1 MTHHF
6 LKHSLALCLVML
18 PLFTASPQ
26 KKTTTPAKTTK
37 TAKSTAASK
46 TSKTTK
52 AKTAAPKVTNSSIQK
67 LQKQQAALQSKIK
80 ESEKQLK
87 ATKQNVQTQLS
98 NLMVINS
105 QITEK
110 RNYVAGIQQQVDTMA
125 HKVSQ
130 LEQELK
136 TLQHDLDL
144 CKARFQ
150 KGAMYMYRNK
160 MMQNK
165 LMFIFSA
172 KSFRQMYL
180 RMRYMLEYA
189 KYQRAQGLI
198 IKEKEAA
205 VRTKREEVTVAKN
218 QKEQMAAK
226 GREEQKQLEGK
237 QVERQK
243 VVDELNKKSQQLQS
257 TIAENK
263 KQYASLNAK
272 IDQLIQE
279 EIRRQEAKRKAEEAK
294 RKAEEAKRK
303 AEEERRKAAEAAAAK
318 KGGKTTGKTKN
329 ETKTYTNGNSNSGGN
344 FQPADNG
351 DRQLSANFASNKG
364 RLPVPITGSYRIT
377 GHFGQNAIEG
387 LSGVSI
393 PNNGTNYTGQAG
405 AQARAVFD
413 GEVTAVFSYGGM
425 TNVIIRHGSYMSVY
439 CNLSGVSVRK
449 GQKVSTRQIIG
460 SVARDAAG
468 NCTLQFQLR
477 KETSKLNPE
486 GWIGR

>member
-1 MTHHF
+1 MKKFF
-6 LKHSLALCLVML
+6 LRIFIIGALLLACG
-18 PLFTASPQ
+18 
-26 KKTTTPAKTTK
+26 
-37 TAKSTAASK
+37 
-46 TSKTTK
+46 
-52 AKTAAPKVTNSSIQK
+52 TAAPQKAEAQKVTNSSIKK

-80 ESEKQLK
+80 ESERQLK
-87 ATKQNVQTQLS
+87 TTKKSVQAQLS
-98 NLMVINS
+98 TLMEINS

-110 RNYVAGIQQQVDTMA
+110 KNYVAGIQQQVDTMA
-125 HKVSQ
+125 RKVAV
-130 LEQELK
+130 LEQELAR
-136 TLQHDLDL
+136 LQKDLDV

-172 KSFRQMYL
+172 KSFRQMYK
-180 RMRYMLEYA
+180 RMRYMLEYT

-198 IKEKEAA
+198 IKEKEEA
-205 VRTKREEVTVAKN
+205 VKKKREEVVNAKTE
-218 QKEQMAAK
+218 KERLAAQ
-226 GREEQKQLEGK
+226 GRAEQKQLEGK

-243 VVDELNKKSQQLQS
+243 VVDELNKKSKQLQS
-257 TIAENK
+257 AIAENK
-263 KQYASLNAK
+263 KKNANLNAK

-294 RKAEEAKRK
+294 RKAEE
-303 AEEERRKAAEAAAAK
+303 ERRKAAEAAAAQGK
-318 KGGKTTGKTKN
+318 KGGKGGKGKGKA
-329 ETKTYTNGNSNSGGN
+329 EPYVNGNAGSGGS
-344 FQPADNG
+344 FRPADNA
-351 DRQLSANFASNKG
+351 DRQFSNNFASNKG
-364 RLPVPITGSYRIT
+364 RLPVPITGPYRIT
-377 GHFGQNAIEG
+377 GRYGQNAIEG

-449 GQKVSTRQIIG
+449 GQKVSTRQTIG
-460 SVARDAAG
+460 TVARDASG
-468 NCTLQFQLR
+468 GYTLQFQLR

-486 GWIGR
+486 GWIAR

>member
-1 MTHHF
+1 MKKFF
-6 LKHSLALCLVML
+6 LRIFIIGALLLACGT
-18 PLFTASPQ
+18 TAPQ
-26 KKTTTPAKTTK
+26 KAE
-37 TAKSTAASK
+37 AQ
-46 TSKTTK
+46 
-52 AKTAAPKVTNSSIQK
+52 KVTNSSIKK

-80 ESEKQLK
+80 ESERQLK
-87 ATKQNVQTQLS
+87 TTKKSVQAQLS
-98 NLMVINS
+98 TLMEINS

-110 RNYVAGIQQQVDTMA
+110 KNYVAGIQQQVDTMA
-125 HKVSQ
+125 RKVAV
-130 LEQELK
+130 LEQELAR
-136 TLQHDLDL
+136 LQKDLDV

-172 KSFRQMYL
+172 KSFRQMYK
-180 RMRYMLEYA
+180 RMRYMLEYT

-198 IKEKEAA
+198 IKEKEEA
-205 VRTKREEVTVAKN
+205 VKKKREEVVSAKTE
-218 QKEQMAAK
+218 KERLAAQ
-226 GREEQKQLEGK
+226 GRAEQKQLEGK

-243 VVDELNKKSQQLQS
+243 VVDELNKKSKQLQS
-257 TIAENK
+257 AIAENK
-263 KQYASLNAK
+263 KKNANLNAK

-294 RKAEEAKRK
+294 RKAEE
-303 AEEERRKAAEAAAAK
+303 ERRKAAEAAAAQGK
-318 KGGKTTGKTKN
+318 KGGKGGKGKGKA
-329 ETKTYTNGNSNSGGN
+329 EPYVNGNAGSGGS
-344 FQPADNG
+344 FRPADNA
-351 DRQLSANFASNKG
+351 DRQLSNNFASNKG
-364 RLPVPITGSYRIT
+364 RLPVPITGPYRIT
-377 GHFGQNAIEG
+377 GRYGQNAIEG

-449 GQKVSTRQIIG
+449 GQKVSTRQTIG
-460 SVARDAAG
+460 TVARDASG
-468 NCTLQFQLR
+468 GYTLQFQLR

-486 GWIGR
+486 GWIAR

>member
-1 MTHHF
+1 MKKFF
-6 LKHSLALCLVML
+6 LRIFIIGALLLACG
-18 PLFTASPQ
+18 
-26 KKTTTPAKTTK
+26 
-37 TAKSTAASK
+37 
-46 TSKTTK
+46 
-52 AKTAAPKVTNSSIQK
+52 TAAPQKAEAQKVTNSSIKK
-67 LQKQQAALQSKIK
+67 LQQQQAALQSKIK
-80 ESEKQLK
+80 ESERQLK
-87 ATKQNVQTQLS
+87 TTKKSVQAQLS
-98 NLMVINS
+98 TLMEINS

-110 RNYVAGIQQQVDTMA
+110 KNYVAGIQQQVDTMA
-125 HKVSQ
+125 RKVAV
-130 LEQELK
+130 LEQELAR
-136 TLQHDLDL
+136 LQKDLDV

-172 KSFRQMYL
+172 KSFRQMYK
-180 RMRYMLEYA
+180 RMRYMLEYT

-198 IKEKEAA
+198 IKEKEEA
-205 VRTKREEVTVAKN
+205 VKKKREEVVSAKTE
-218 QKEQMAAK
+218 KERLAAQ
-226 GREEQKQLEGK
+226 GRAEQKQLEGK

-243 VVDELNKKSQQLQS
+243 VVDELNKKSKQLQS
-257 TIAENK
+257 AIAENK
-263 KQYASLNAK
+263 KKNANLNAK

-294 RKAEEAKRK
+294 RKAEE
-303 AEEERRKAAEAAAAK
+303 ERRKAAEAAAAQGK
-318 KGGKTTGKTKN
+318 KGGKGGKGKGKA
-329 ETKTYTNGNSNSGGN
+329 EPYVNGNAGSGES
-344 FQPADNG
+344 FRPADNA
-351 DRQLSANFASNKG
+351 DRQLSNNFASNKG
-364 RLPVPITGSYRIT
+364 RLPVPITGPYRIT
-377 GHFGQNAIEG
+377 GRYGQNAIEG

-449 GQKVSTRQIIG
+449 GQKVSTRQTIG
-460 SVARDAAG
+460 TVARDASG
-468 NCTLQFQLR
+468 GYTLQFQLR

-486 GWIGR
+486 GWIAR

>member
-1 MTHHF
+1 MKKFF
-6 LKHSLALCLVML
+6 LHIFIIGALLLACG
-18 PLFTASPQ
+18 
-26 KKTTTPAKTTK
+26 
-37 TAKSTAASK
+37 
-46 TSKTTK
+46 
-52 AKTAAPKVTNSSIQK
+52 TAAPQKAEAQKVTNSSIKK

-80 ESEKQLK
+80 ESERQLK
-87 ATKQNVQTQLS
+87 TTKKSVQAQLS
-98 NLMVINS
+98 TLMEINS

-110 RNYVAGIQQQVDTMA
+110 KNYVAGIQQQVDTMA
-125 HKVSQ
+125 RKVAV
-130 LEQELK
+130 LEQELAR
-136 TLQHDLDL
+136 LQKDLDV

-172 KSFRQMYL
+172 KSFRQMYK
-180 RMRYMLEYA
+180 RMRYMLEYT

-198 IKEKEAA
+198 IKEKEEA
-205 VRTKREEVTVAKN
+205 VKKKREEVVSAKTE
-218 QKEQMAAK
+218 KERLAAQ
-226 GREEQKQLEGK
+226 GRAEQKQLEGK

-243 VVDELNKKSQQLQS
+243 VVDELNKKSKQLQS
-257 TIAENK
+257 AIAENK
-263 KQYASLNAK
+263 KKNANLNAK

-294 RKAEEAKRK
+294 RKAEE
-303 AEEERRKAAEAAAAK
+303 ERRKAAEAAAAQGK
-318 KGGKTTGKTKN
+318 KGGKGGKGKGKA
-329 ETKTYTNGNSNSGGN
+329 EPYVNGNAGSGGS
-344 FQPADNG
+344 FRPADNA
-351 DRQLSANFASNKG
+351 DRQLSNNFASNKG
-364 RLPVPITGSYRIT
+364 RLPVPITGPYRIT
-377 GHFGQNAIEG
+377 GRYGQNAIEG

-449 GQKVSTRQIIG
+449 GQKVSTRQTIG
-460 SVARDAAG
+460 TVARDASG
-468 NCTLQFQLR
+468 GYTLQFQLR

-486 GWIGR
+486 GWIAR

>member
-1 MTHHF
+1 MKKFF
-6 LKHSLALCLVML
+6 LRIFIIGALLLACG
-18 PLFTASPQ
+18 
-26 KKTTTPAKTTK
+26 
-37 TAKSTAASK
+37 
-46 TSKTTK
+46 
-52 AKTAAPKVTNSSIQK
+52 TAAPQKAEAQKVTNSSIKK

-80 ESEKQLK
+80 ESERQLK
-87 ATKQNVQTQLS
+87 TTKKSVQAQLS
-98 NLMVINS
+98 TLMEINS

-110 RNYVAGIQQQVDTMA
+110 KNYVAGIQQQVDTMA
-125 HKVSQ
+125 RKVAV
-130 LEQELK
+130 LEQELAR
-136 TLQHDLDL
+136 LQKDLDV

-172 KSFRQMYL
+172 KSFRQMYK
-180 RMRYMLEYA
+180 RMRYMLEYT

-198 IKEKEAA
+198 IKEKEEA
-205 VRTKREEVTVAKN
+205 VKKKREEVVSAKTE
-218 QKEQMAAK
+218 KERLAAQ
-226 GREEQKQLEGK
+226 GRAEQKQLEGK

-243 VVDELNKKSQQLQS
+243 VVDELNKKSKQLQS
-257 TIAENK
+257 AIAENK
-263 KQYASLNAK
+263 KKNANLNAK

-294 RKAEEAKRK
+294 RKAEE
-303 AEEERRKAAEAAAAK
+303 ERRKAAEAAAAQGK
-318 KGGKTTGKTKN
+318 KGGKGGKGKGKA
-329 ETKTYTNGNSNSGGN
+329 EPYVNGNAGSGGS
-344 FQPADNG
+344 FRPADNA
-351 DRQLSANFASNKG
+351 DRQLSNNFASNKG
-364 RLPVPITGSYRIT
+364 RLPVPITGPYRIT
-377 GHFGQNAIEG
+377 GRYGQNAIEG

-449 GQKVSTRQIIG
+449 GQKVSTRQTIG
-460 SVARDAAG
+460 TVARDASG
-468 NCTLQFQLR
+468 GYTLQFQLR

-486 GWIGR
+486 GWIAR

>member
-1 MTHHF
+1 MKKFF
-6 LKHSLALCLVML
+6 LHIFIIGALLLACG
-18 PLFTASPQ
+18 
-26 KKTTTPAKTTK
+26 
-37 TAKSTAASK
+37 
-46 TSKTTK
+46 
-52 AKTAAPKVTNSSIQK
+52 TAAPQKAEAQKVTNSSIKK

-80 ESEKQLK
+80 ESERQLK
-87 ATKQNVQTQLS
+87 TTKKSVQAQLS
-98 NLMVINS
+98 TLMEINS

-110 RNYVAGIQQQVDTMA
+110 KNYVAGIQQQVDTMA
-125 HKVSQ
+125 RKVAV
-130 LEQELK
+130 LEQELAR
-136 TLQHDLDL
+136 LQKDLDV

-172 KSFRQMYL
+172 KSFRQMYK
-180 RMRYMLEYA
+180 RMRYMLEYT

-198 IKEKEAA
+198 IKEKEEA
-205 VRTKREEVTVAKN
+205 VKKKREEVVSAKTE
-218 QKEQMAAK
+218 KERLAAQ
-226 GREEQKQLEGK
+226 GRAEQKQLEGK

-243 VVDELNKKSQQLQS
+243 VVDELNKKSKQLQS
-257 TIAENK
+257 AIAENK
-263 KQYASLNAK
+263 KKNANLNAK

-294 RKAEEAKRK
+294 RKAEE
-303 AEEERRKAAEAAAAK
+303 ERRKAAEAAAAQGK
-318 KGGKTTGKTKN
+318 KGGKGGKGKGKA
-329 ETKTYTNGNSNSGGN
+329 EPYVNGNAGSGGS
-344 FQPADNG
+344 FRPADNA
-351 DRQLSANFASNKG
+351 DRQLSNNFASNKG
-364 RLPVPITGSYRIT
+364 RLPVPISGPYRIT
-377 GHFGQNAIEG
+377 GRYGQNAIEG

-449 GQKVSTRQIIG
+449 GQKVSTRQTIG
-460 SVARDAAG
+460 TVARDASG
-468 NCTLQFQLR
+468 GYTLQFQLR

-486 GWIGR
+486 GWIAR

>member
-1 MTHHF
+1 MKKFF
-6 LKHSLALCLVML
+6 LRIFIIGALLLACG
-18 PLFTASPQ
+18 
-26 KKTTTPAKTTK
+26 
-37 TAKSTAASK
+37 
-46 TSKTTK
+46 
-52 AKTAAPKVTNSSIQK
+52 TAAPQKAEAQKVTNSSIKK

-80 ESEKQLK
+80 ESERQLK
-87 ATKQNVQTQLS
+87 TTKKSVQAQLS
-98 NLMVINS
+98 TLMEINS

-110 RNYVAGIQQQVDTMA
+110 KNYVAGIQQQVDTMA
-125 HKVSQ
+125 RKVAV
-130 LEQELK
+130 LEQELAR
-136 TLQHDLDL
+136 LQKDLDV

-172 KSFRQMYL
+172 KSFRQMYK
-180 RMRYMLEYA
+180 RMRYMLEYT

-198 IKEKEAA
+198 IKEKEEA
-205 VRTKREEVTVAKN
+205 VKKKREEVVSAKTE
-218 QKEQMAAK
+218 KERLAAQ
-226 GREEQKQLEGK
+226 GRAEQKQLEGK

-243 VVDELNKKSQQLQS
+243 VVDELNKKSKQLQS
-257 TIAENK
+257 AIAENK
-263 KQYASLNAK
+263 KKNANLNAK

-294 RKAEEAKRK
+294 RKAEE
-303 AEEERRKAAEAAAAK
+303 ERRKAAEAAAAQGK
-318 KGGKTTGKTKN
+318 KGGKGGKGKGKA
-329 ETKTYTNGNSNSGGN
+329 EPYVNGNAGSGGS
-344 FQPADNG
+344 FRPADDA
-351 DRQLSANFASNKG
+351 DRQLSNNFASNKG
-364 RLPVPITGSYRIT
+364 RLPVPITGPYRIT
-377 GHFGQNAIEG
+377 GRYGQNAIEG

-449 GQKVSTRQIIG
+449 GQKVSTRQTIG
-460 SVARDAAG
+460 TVARDASG
-468 NCTLQFQLR
+468 GYTLQFQLR

-486 GWIGR
+486 GWIAR

>member
-1 MTHHF
+1 MKKFF
-6 LKHSLALCLVML
+6 LRIFIIGALLLACGT
-18 PLFTASPQ
+18 TAPQ
-26 KKTTTPAKTTK
+26 KAE
-37 TAKSTAASK
+37 AQ
-46 TSKTTK
+46 
-52 AKTAAPKVTNSSIQK
+52 KVTNSSIKK

-80 ESEKQLK
+80 ESERQLK
-87 ATKQNVQTQLS
+87 TTKKSVQAQLS
-98 NLMVINS
+98 TLMEINS

-110 RNYVAGIQQQVDTMA
+110 KNYVAGIQQQVDTMA
-125 HKVSQ
+125 RKVAV
-130 LEQELK
+130 LEQELAR
-136 TLQHDLDL
+136 LQKDLDV

-172 KSFRQMYL
+172 KSFRQMYK
-180 RMRYMLEYA
+180 RMRYMLEYT

-198 IKEKEAA
+198 IKEKEEA
-205 VRTKREEVTVAKN
+205 VKKKREEVVSAKTE
-218 QKEQMAAK
+218 KERLAAQ
-226 GREEQKQLEGK
+226 GRAEQKQLEGK

-243 VVDELNKKSQQLQS
+243 VVDELNKKSKQLQS
-257 TIAENK
+257 AIAENK
-263 KQYASLNAK
+263 KKNANLNAK

-294 RKAEEAKRK
+294 RKAEE
-303 AEEERRKAAEAAAAK
+303 ERRKAAEAAAAQGK
-318 KGGKTTGKTKN
+318 KGGKGGKGKGKA
-329 ETKTYTNGNSNSGGN
+329 EPYVNGNAGSGGN
-344 FQPADNG
+344 FRPADNA
-351 DRQLSANFASNKG
+351 DRQLSNNFASNKG
-364 RLPVPITGSYRIT
+364 RLPVPITGPYRIT
-377 GHFGQNAIEG
+377 GRYGQNAIEG

-449 GQKVSTRQIIG
+449 GQKVSTRQTIG
-460 SVARDAAG
+460 TVARDASG
-468 NCTLQFQLR
+468 GYTLQFQLR

-486 GWIGR
+486 GWIAR

>member
-1 MTHHF
+1 MKKFF
-6 LKHSLALCLVML
+6 LHIFIIGALLLACGT
-18 PLFTASPQ
+18 TAPQ
-26 KKTTTPAKTTK
+26 KAE
-37 TAKSTAASK
+37 AQ
-46 TSKTTK
+46 
-52 AKTAAPKVTNSSIQK
+52 KVTNSSIKK

-80 ESEKQLK
+80 ESERQLK
-87 ATKQNVQTQLS
+87 TTKKSVQAQLS
-98 NLMVINS
+98 TLMEINS

-110 RNYVAGIQQQVDTMA
+110 KNYVAGIQQQVDTMA
-125 HKVSQ
+125 RKVAV
-130 LEQELK
+130 LEQELAR
-136 TLQHDLDL
+136 LQKDLDV

-172 KSFRQMYL
+172 KSFRQMYK
-180 RMRYMLEYA
+180 RMRYMLEYT

-198 IKEKEAA
+198 IKEKEEA
-205 VRTKREEVTVAKN
+205 VKKKREEVVSAKTE
-218 QKEQMAAK
+218 KERLAAQ
-226 GREEQKQLEGK
+226 GRAEQKQLEGK

-243 VVDELNKKSQQLQS
+243 VVDELNKKSKQLQS
-257 TIAENK
+257 AIAENK
-263 KQYASLNAK
+263 KKNANLNAK

-294 RKAEEAKRK
+294 RKAEE
-303 AEEERRKAAEAAAAK
+303 ERRKAAEAAAAQGK
-318 KGGKTTGKTKN
+318 KGGKGGKGKGKA
-329 ETKTYTNGNSNSGGN
+329 EPYVNGNAGSGGS
-344 FQPADNG
+344 FRPADNA
-351 DRQLSANFASNKG
+351 DRQLSNNFASNKG
-364 RLPVPITGSYRIT
+364 RLPVPITGPYRIT
-377 GHFGQNAIEG
+377 GRYGQNAIEG

-449 GQKVSTRQIIG
+449 GQKVSTRQTIG
-460 SVARDAAG
+460 TVARDASG
-468 NCTLQFQLR
+468 GYTLQFQLR

-486 GWIGR
+486 GWIAR

>member
-1 MTHHF
+1 MKKFF
-6 LKHSLALCLVML
+6 LRIFIIGALLLACG
-18 PLFTASPQ
+18 
-26 KKTTTPAKTTK
+26 
-37 TAKSTAASK
+37 
-46 TSKTTK
+46 
-52 AKTAAPKVTNSSIQK
+52 TAAPQKAEAQKVTNSSIKK

-80 ESEKQLK
+80 ESERQLK
-87 ATKQNVQTQLS
+87 TTKKSVQAQLS
-98 NLMVINS
+98 TLMEINS

-110 RNYVAGIQQQVDTMA
+110 KNYVAGIQQQVDTMA
-125 HKVSQ
+125 RKVAV
-130 LEQELK
+130 LEQELAR
-136 TLQHDLDL
+136 LQKDLDV

-172 KSFRQMYL
+172 KSFRQMYK
-180 RMRYMLEYA
+180 RMRYMLEYT

-198 IKEKEAA
+198 IKEKEEA
-205 VRTKREEVTVAKN
+205 VKKKREEVVSAKTE
-218 QKEQMAAK
+218 KERLAAQ
-226 GREEQKQLEGK
+226 GRAEQKQLEGK

-243 VVDELNKKSQQLQS
+243 VVDELNKKSKQLQS
-257 TIAENK
+257 AIAENK
-263 KQYASLNAK
+263 KKNANLNAK

-294 RKAEEAKRK
+294 RKAEE
-303 AEEERRKAAEAAAAK
+303 ERRKAAEAAAAQGK
-318 KGGKTTGKTKN
+318 KGGKGGKGKGKA
-329 ETKTYTNGNSNSGGN
+329 EPYVNGNAGSGGN
-344 FQPADNG
+344 FRPADNA
-351 DRQLSANFASNKG
+351 DRQLSNNFASNKG
-364 RLPVPITGSYRIT
+364 RLPVPITGPYRIT
-377 GHFGQNAIEG
+377 GRYGQNAIEG

-449 GQKVSTRQIIG
+449 GQKVSTRQTIG
-460 SVARDAAG
+460 TVARDASG
-468 NCTLQFQLR
+468 GYTLQFQLR

-486 GWIGR
+486 GWIAR